1 MQCCGICAAQEV
13 VEEADHNNAT
23 IDCLKV

>member
-13 VEEADHNNAT
+13 AEEADHNNAT
-23 IDCLKV
+23 IDSLKV